1 MLQATTSYSEFKCN
15 CWDLIHSKTSVP
27 INLDSPAWGHGHDLV
42 LVLALCPDLSKC
54 DLLVFYRNTVSWMW
68 GDLH

>member
-1 MLQATTSYSEFKCN
+1 MHMLQATTSYSEFKCN

-42 LVLALCPDLSKC
+42 LVLALCPVLSKC
-54 DLLVFYRNTVSWMW
+54 D
-68 GDLH
+68 